1 MDEVIGAG
9 QAAAMW
15 AGLSLLLLFVLS
27 LLVVRQRVKHKV
39 VIGDGDVPEL
49 VKATRAFGNATE
61 YVPALLAGLAIL
73 AVAGAPA
80 SAIHVVGA
88 LMFLGRLGH
97 AVGMTLTSGTSIG
110 RAAGTVMTWLA
121 LLIGGV
127 MLVFYGLG

>member
-1 MDEVIGAG
+1 MIEAG

-27 LLVVRQRVKHKV
+27 LLVVRQRIKHKV
-39 VIGDGDVPEL
+39 TIGDGGVPEL
-49 VKATRAFGNATE
+49 VQAARAFGNATE
-61 YVPALLAGLAIL
+61 YVPALLAALGIL

-80 SAIHVVGA
+80 VAIHVVGG

-97 AVGMTLTSGTSIG
+97 AFGISLSSGTSIG
-110 RAAGTVMTWLA
+110 RAVGTVMTWLA